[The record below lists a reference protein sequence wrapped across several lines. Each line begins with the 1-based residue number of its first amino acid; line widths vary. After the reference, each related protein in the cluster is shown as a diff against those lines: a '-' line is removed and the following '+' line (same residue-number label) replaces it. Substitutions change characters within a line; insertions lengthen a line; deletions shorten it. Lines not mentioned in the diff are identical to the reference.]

1 MKNLT
6 MCGYNCELCKAYA
19 PNIKK
24 LDQREKLSKVWK
36 KYYNLDIKPEN
47 IYCDGCRCEKEDAKR
62 IDNSCPVRSCV
73 LGKNLSHCGGCNEY
87 PCDIFSEREG
97 LSCEVAKENPDFSQ
111 NEYDEFLLA
120 FDNKTRLDD
129 FKKNN

>member
-6 MCGYNCELCKAYA
+6 MCGYSCELCKAYA

-24 LDQREKLSKVWK
+24 LDQREMLSKIWM

-47 IYCDGCRCEKEDAKR
+47 IYCDGCRCGKEDAKR
-62 IDNSCPVRSCV
+62 IDDSCPVRSCV
-73 LGKNLSHCGGCNEY
+73 LEKNLEHCGCCNEY
-87 PCDIFSEREG
+87 PCDTFSEREG
-97 LSCEVAKENPDFSQ
+97 LSCQAAKENPTFSQ
-111 NEYDEFLLA
+111 TEYDEFLLA
-120 FDNKTRLDD
+120 FDNKTRLDE